1 MLTFRKWDGADML
14 RRVPADKLLLETD
27 GPYLS
32 PVPHRGKRNEPAW
45 MVLARDAAALILSD
59 DAAGLGLR
67 TESNARRFYGLDAR

>member
-1 MLTFRKWDGADML
+1 
-14 RRVPADKLLLETD
+14 
-27 GPYLS
+27 
-32 PVPHRGKRNEPAW
+32 